1 MSRSLETTRD
11 LHPEDAAALVNRLL
25 QAMVDVILKYEGRID
40 RFQGDGVLAV
50 FGVPQAHEDDPERA
64 IHAAMEIWAAAHHLD
79 LEVTAGINT
88 GQVYVGAIGSER
100 HQETT
105 VMGPAVGLG
114 ARLQEQAQPGQ
125 ILVGDLTRQLSR
137 RAFEFAALSL
147 GLKGLPQPV
156 AVYAVEQA
164 RMRPEKPRGI
174 EGLRAEL
181 IKWMF
186 VFWIGTVGTILLSRA
201 I

>member
-50 FGVPQAHEDDPERA
+50 FGVPQVHEDDPERA
-64 IHAAMEIWAAAHHLD
+64 IRAAMEIRAAAHHLE

-88 GQVYVGAIGSER
+88 GQVYVGAVGSER

-105 VMGPAVGLG
+105 VMGPAVCLA

-125 ILVGDLTRQLSR
+125 ILVGELTQRLTR
-137 RAFEFAALSL
+137 RAFGFAPRSV
-147 GLKGLPQPV
+147 GLKGLAQPV
-156 AVYAVEQA
+156 VVY
-164 RMRPEKPRGI
+164 
-174 EGLRAEL
+174 
-181 IKWMF
+181 
-186 VFWIGTVGTILLSRA
+186 
-201 I
+201 